1 MANWQRELDIS
12 NAFRQA
18 QDGEIANEELA
29 AEIAKKLL
37 ALPPFDIAMID
48 LEREDIADDF
58 AHFEG
63 DVDEFDH
70 LMDRLYDWA
79 DTSLDGEW
87 NGRKVCWVRTMA

>member
-1 MANWQRELDIS
+1 MANWQRELNIS

-18 QDGEIANEELA
+18 QDDEITHEELA

-37 ALPPFDIAMID
+37 ALRPFNIQTID

-63 DVDEFDH
+63 DVDEFYH
-70 LMDRLYDWA
+70 LMDRLYNWA
-79 DTSLDGEW
+79 DTALDDKW
-87 NGRKVCWVRTMA
+87 NGRKVCWVRTF